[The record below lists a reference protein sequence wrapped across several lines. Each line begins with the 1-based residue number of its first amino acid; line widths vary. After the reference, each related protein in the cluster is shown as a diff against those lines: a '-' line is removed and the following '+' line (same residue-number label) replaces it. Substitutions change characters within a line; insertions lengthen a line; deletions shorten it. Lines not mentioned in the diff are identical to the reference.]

1 LDDLLGLGT
10 DVVEQTLVE
19 LSNCVPGLTR
29 EHDKFRASS
38 EANRTLTNKEF
49 AKTVLQ
55 PRKFIVNGLG
65 DDLLPIDFWRHH
77 EEWRLYPNPEHPAG
91 AFCDAAGQASEITVK
106 IRDRMGC
113 GRENLLQ
120 LINAKDSIARDRAG
134 IPRGAFGMIDE
145 PESIEVAWVTSFLLV
160 ADDGAISIVSPSKQP
175 LSLLDPKFARKDYLI
190 RICEG
195 LKPRDIDQ
203 HAFPAACDSISRT
216 FGDCAEITSGDV
228 AGQVLVRVT
237 AGRSAIDRVPGDAD
251 RLSRPASRLISALI
265 RGRFWDLNT
274 KFILRMVPADAETA
288 QRVALLRAPRD
299 LRIVLRSQKQDTSR
313 GESFDVALWWSQW
326 QEQFGRELPAAATI
340 CSLSLDILLKAA
352 DDMQDTEFAE
362 RLEVLIRNRS

>member
-1 LDDLLGLGT
+1 MLDYEPLNWWKLGHAVFRLLDGSPSSPGRVLMAVPLGFPIVEASYGIREQIPQDIGLIRRYVLDGVCRFGPCTSAELDDLLGLGT

-160 ADDGAISIVSPSKQP
+160 ADDGLFPSYRRP
-175 LSLLDPKFARKDYLI
+175 SNLCRCLTPSLPGRTTSSGFAK
-190 RICEG
+190 G
-195 LKPRDIDQ
+195 
-203 HAFPAACDSISRT
+203 
-216 FGDCAEITSGDV
+216 
-228 AGQVLVRVT
+228 
-237 AGRSAIDRVPGDAD
+237 
-251 RLSRPASRLISALI
+251 
-265 RGRFWDLNT
+265 
-274 KFILRMVPADAETA
+274 
-288 QRVALLRAPRD
+288 
-299 LRIVLRSQKQDTSR
+299 
-313 GESFDVALWWSQW
+313 
-326 QEQFGRELPAAATI
+326 
-340 CSLSLDILLKAA
+340 
-352 DDMQDTEFAE
+352 
-362 RLEVLIRNRS
+362 